1 MLSKKEVNGFS
12 KFDAERIEKFIAII
26 KDMKK
31 LQSLYVQEYGEK
43 SSKAIMITSYIGLLE
58 IVISLKEGRDLIDNA
73 IKQVEF
79 NDKNLD
85 LKLIEI
91 KNIAEMYIEIQKQ
104 SDGFNGA
111 ELFDYTLDGLN
122 QLINKYN
129 TY

>member
-1 MLSKKEVNGFS
+1 MINLQEREKKVPVKFYKDSYGTIYYESSFTNGTAPSLNDAFS
-12 KFDAERIEKFIAII
+12 
-26 KDMKK
+26 
-31 LQSLYVQEYGEK
+31 
-43 SSKAIMITSYIGLLE
+43 
-58 IVISLKEGRDLIDNA
+58 
-73 IKQVEF
+73 EF

>member
-58 IVISLKEGRDLIDNA
+58 IIISLKEGMDLIDNT
-73 IKQVEF
+73 IKQVDF
-79 NDKNLD
+79 NDKDLDNNLS
-85 LKLIEI
+85 EI
-91 KNIAEMYIEIQKQ
+91 KSIANAYIGIQKQ
-104 SDGFNGA
+104 SDGFNGT
-111 ELFDYTLDGLN
+111 ELFDYTLDELN
-122 QLINKYN
+122 QLVNK
-129 TY
+129 